1 MWRAFAV
8 GVVGVMGV
16 VGCAHQV
23 VVESNVPEAQVRVD
37 GERLGAVKDGVVFE
51 EHGGLGVTYDV
62 EVTADG
68 YKTERRNVKPNII
81 DAWVGIPAV
90 SLAACSC
97 CAAGCGAPVFGL
109 VALTSESN
117 DIASQVVGW
126 SIAGGLVGAA
136 LGTGAVAAWGVE
148 RLPDVVSIDLTPL
161 NEDPPVPPAPTPV
174 VAPPPGGAMAN

>member
-1 MWRAFAV
+1 MLGLTA
-8 GVVGVMGV
+8 
-16 VGCAHQV
+16 CAHEV
-23 VVESNVPEAQVRVD
+23 TVESNVPHAQVRVD
-37 GERLGAVKDGVVFE
+37 GERLGAVKDGVTFH

-68 YKTERRNVKPNII
+68 YKTVRRLVKPSEI

-109 VALTSESN
+109 IALTSDTN
-117 DIASQVVGW
+117 DTASQLVGW
-126 SIAGGLVGAA
+126 GLAGGLVGMA

-148 RLPDVVSIDLTPL
+148 RLPDVLTIDMSPLVDDEPAPVRTPPTAASPAAA
-161 NEDPPVPPAPTPV
+161 PPAPPAPTP
-174 VAPPPGGAMAN
+174 ADTMAN